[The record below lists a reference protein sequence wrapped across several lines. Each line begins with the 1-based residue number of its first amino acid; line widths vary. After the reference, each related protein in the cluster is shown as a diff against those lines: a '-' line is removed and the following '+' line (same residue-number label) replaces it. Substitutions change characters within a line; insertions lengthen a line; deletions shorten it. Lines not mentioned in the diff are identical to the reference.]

1 MMMTNANE
9 GSQRR
14 RCAKHILEP
23 NRGKVGKSKTTHVS
37 LFEIVYEPTSLEHDR
52 NVTKCER
59 HHCRH
64 HPSSCCNKANEIIL
78 LLWNIHKQQHRIP
91 GARERETTDEFEEAV
106 SGERRRLLREQL
118 NASSL
123 ARRVDV
129 VPVAAAAFVLHLPSR
144 IAFKRKKKK
153 KKKN

>member
-1 MMMTNANE
+1 M
-9 GSQRR
+9 R
-14 RCAKHILEP
+14 
-23 NRGKVGKSKTTHVS
+23 TTS
-37 LFEIVYEPTSLEHDR
+37 LPTSPIVLLQ
-52 NVTKCER
+52 
-59 HHCRH
+59 
-64 HPSSCCNKANEIIL
+64 NKANEIIL

-153 KKKN
+153 KKKNGTGKVSCTKTSSSIEMPLMVLTIVERR